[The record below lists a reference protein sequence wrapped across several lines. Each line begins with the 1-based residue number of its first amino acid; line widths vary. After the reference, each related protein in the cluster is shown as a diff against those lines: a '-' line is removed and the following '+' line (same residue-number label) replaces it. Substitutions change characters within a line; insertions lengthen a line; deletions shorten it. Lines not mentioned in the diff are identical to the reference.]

1 MSQTSIGSSQSSQQS
16 SQDVAPFQQKTME
29 TNKPR
34 TVLGVRNNGVVS
46 AAVKKVAE
54 AVTTSQSQPK
64 KIRKK
69 RASPTD
75 DTSIHSLAIDYK
87 KKPYHEDPFSAKI
100 SGERKLLEP
109 TAIDID
115 QDKDPN
121 EYSEYAM
128 ASFEYFRAREHA
140 QMVQNYM
147 SGQPELSEKMRQIL
161 VDWQVE
167 MQESFQLTHES
178 LYLSV
183 LFIDLYLSKKSVK
196 RENMQLLGACAILL
210 ASKFYDRMPPYVD
223 DLVFV
228 CDEAYTREEILKFE
242 VELMTVLEFDIN
254 LPVSYL
260 CLRRYG
266 KVVGFNMKQLTLARY
281 VLELTLMEYQFARE
295 SASKMASAALLWTLL
310 HFGKSWNDSLVY
322 HTSYKREELLP
333 LVFKLNEMVA
343 KAPKKKLKTI
353 YDKYSHENFFKV
365 TESVSKLT
373 DARINGTEQIQTAVD
388 GMAAESMEVSFSQP
402 M

>member
-1 MSQTSIGSSQSSQQS
+1 MSQTSIGSSQSSL
-16 SQDVAPFQQKTME
+16 SQPNSQEIIPLQQKTME
-29 TNKPR
+29 TNAPR
-34 TVLGVRNNGVVS
+34 QVLGERNNGVLS
-46 AAVKKVAE
+46 TAVKKPAE
-54 AVTTSQSQPK
+54 AAAQPK

-69 RASPTD
+69 RASPSD

-100 SGERKLLEP
+100 SGQRKLLEP
-109 TAIDID
+109 IAVDID

-128 ASFEYFRAREHA
+128 TSFEYFRAREHT
-140 QMVQNYM
+140 QVVQNYM
-147 SGQPELSEKMRQIL
+147 SGQTELSEKMRMIL

-183 LFIDLYLSKKSVK
+183 LFIDLYLSKKNVT

-266 KVVGFNMKQLTLARY
+266 KIVGFNMKQLTLARY

-310 HFGKSWNDSLVY
+310 HFNKTWNESLVY
-322 HTSYKREELLP
+322 HTSYSREDLLP
-333 LVFKLNEMVA
+333 IVFKLNEMVA
-343 KAPKKKLKTI
+343 KAPKKKLRTI

-365 TESVSKLT
+365 TENVKKLS
-373 DARINGTEQIQTAVD
+373 DSRINSIEPE
-388 GMAAESMEVSFSQP
+388 AESMEVSFSQA